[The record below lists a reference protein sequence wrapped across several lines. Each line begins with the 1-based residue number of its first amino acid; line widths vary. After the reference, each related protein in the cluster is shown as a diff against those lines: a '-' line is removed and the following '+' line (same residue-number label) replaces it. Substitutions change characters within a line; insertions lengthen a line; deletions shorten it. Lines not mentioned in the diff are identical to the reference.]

1 MSTPSP
7 ADIRPRVFVVDD
19 EKAVAD
25 TLAVVLRSEGFDVTP
40 FYDGLPALEA
50 AVANPPDMVVTD
62 VVMPGLD
69 GLGLASM
76 LKEHCPGTRVILI
89 SGQAHML
96 NIVAKSY
103 GDHVPQLTLLE
114 KPIHPSEL
122 IAQVKGALAA
132 TA

>member
-1 MSTPSP
+1 MSAPSP
-7 ADIRPRVFVVDD
+7 ADIRSRVFVVDD
-19 EKAVAD
+19 EKAVAE
-25 TLAVVLRSEGFDVTP
+25 TLATILRTEGFDVTT

-50 AVANPPDMVVTD
+50 AIEYPPDMVVTD

-76 LKEHCPGTRVILI
+76 LKEHCPMCRVILI

-96 NIVAKSY
+96 NVVAKNY

-122 IAQVKGALAA
+122 ISQVKGAL
-132 TA
+132 TAKA